1 MALFKNNKKQQPAL
15 IDPKPTVE
23 AAKTTLNL
31 PSVDDKDIRDRV
43 KIDARKQKAR
53 KGVASTLISGQVS
66 DVPLS
71 APMTKKNLLGG
82 GY

>member
-43 KIDARKQKAR
+43 KLDARKQKAR

-66 DVPLS
+66 DTPLKQ
-71 APMTKKNLLGG
+71 PTTQKNLLGG